1 MEKQKLFGEFSHKS
15 LEEWNEKIVADLKG
29 KDYNNLI
36 WESLENIN
44 IAPVYNRESI
54 EDLKGETTHN
64 HSDWEIEQ
72 ALNKPT
78 NKKVIACL
86 NGGASALLLKH
97 ITAQDIPSILEDVLI
112 QHIQTS
118 FKSDEIE
125 NTLDA
130 FIALIENRNLDKDSI
145 KGSLHYDPLMDG
157 LKQGTL
163 ASDLWT
169 QVDSIQKKVN
179 SLSQYK
185 SISIQGQEYHNA
197 GASATQELAFTLAQ
211 ISEYFANNKNLKA
224 DKAQVSLGVST
235 NYFFE
240 IAKFRAM
247 RILWSQILKA
257 YKKED
262 STLDLRAET
271 GLRTSTIYDSHV
283 NMLRTTSQCMSAAL
297 GGANTIQVNS
307 FNAAYKQED
316 DFAQRMARNTS
327 LILKEECYF
336 NKVSDPSAGSYYI
349 ENLTNELAKNSW
361 KLFQEIEAQG
371 GWIEAVKDNTIQD
384 FIEQNALLQE
394 ENFEKGNT
402 HLLGTNLYPNQEE
415 EMSSKMEKPAQ
426 NDIVQGKDFKALN
439 TKRLSTQIEL
449 ERLAEE
455 GHHA

>member
-15 LEEWNEKIVADLKG
+15 LQEWNEMIITDLKG

-36 WESLENIN
+36 WESPENIN
-44 IAPVYNRESI
+44 IAPIYSRESI
-54 EDLKGETTHN
+54 EGLKGETTHN

-86 NGGASALLLKH
+86 NGGASALLLKD
-97 ITAQDIPSILEDVLI
+97 IATQDIPFILEDVLI

-125 NTLDA
+125 NTLDT
-130 FIALIENRNLDKDSI
+130 FITLIQKRNLDKDSI
-145 KGSLHYDPLMDG
+145 KGSLHYDPLMEA
-157 LKQGTL
+157 LKKGTL
-163 ASDLWT
+163 ASDLWNKL
-169 QVDSIQKKVN
+169 DAIQKKADG
-179 SLSQYK
+179 LSAYK

-211 ISEYFANNKNLKA
+211 ISEYFANNENLKS
-224 DKAQVSLGVST
+224 DKIQVSLGVST

-240 IAKFRAM
+240 IAKFRSM

-262 STLDLRAET
+262 TTLDLRAET

-283 NMLRTTSQCMSAAL
+283 NMLRTTSQCMSASL

-307 FNAAYKQED
+307 FNAAYKKED
-316 DFAQRMARNTS
+316 DFAQRMSRNTS

-349 ENLTNELAKNSW
+349 ENLTNELAKNAW
-361 KLFQEIEAQG
+361 KLFQEIESQG
-371 GWIEAVKDNTIQD
+371 GWIEAVKANTIQD

-394 ENFEKGNT
+394 DNFDKGNA

-415 EMSSKMEKPAQ
+415 EMSSKMEKPVQ
-426 NDIVQGKDFKALN
+426 KDIVQGKDFKALN
-439 TKRLSTQIEL
+439 TKRLSTQMEL
-449 ERLAEE
+449 ERVAKEE
-455 GHHA
+455 NNA